1 MLSGSPRG
9 REFPSTSKS
18 RPEPVVVAV
27 QQLVEDPSDV
37 FRVEVPR
44 VALAPQRLLYAARR
58 CGSRRQPPRLSPRAP
73 VPAPQPSRR
82 TRPCGE
88 TGPQR
93 SAEEGRG
100 LGPPSPAP
108 PGCGGAR
115 GRLWGPVGLG
125 AGGSRGGAAHS
136 PHSDACPGDEQSH
149 ASGTCEDVVRCPQTR
164 QLEQASV
171 LILPF
176 PLGQGLR
183 RVRRSESP
191 AGSPPSP
198 WSSAALCPRWGG
210 GGCLWPCVSFGFATA
225 VQPHPTVPGEELGF
239 EGTVRG
245 RRAVT
250 IIE

>member
-1 MLSGSPRG
+1 MRVP
-9 REFPSTSKS
+9 PS
-18 RPEPVVVAV
+18 A
-27 QQLVEDPSDV
+27 PS
-37 FRVEVPR
+37 
-44 VALAPQRLLYAARR
+44 
-58 CGSRRQPPRLSPRAP
+58 
-73 VPAPQPSRR
+73 PQPSRPR
-82 TRPCGE
+82 ARASALPPDSPLWRNRP
-88 TGPQR
+88 P
-93 SAEEGRG
+93 EERG
-100 LGPPSPAP
+100 GGKRARPPLAGSSGLRRGSREALGA
-108 PGCGGAR
+108 GGAR
-115 GRLWGPVGLG
+115 GRGVE
-125 AGGSRGGAAHS
+125 GGAAHS